1 MSSVWVLLYVYTG
14 IIILCVV
21 LVNECRCC
29 VLINTP
35 PSPTYWQPEDRMGY
49 WVSGTWDR
57 NCILLLYWR
66 HMLQK
71 VSNIFVLNT
80 SVGYLGHLW
89 LTLFLVQVKN
99 TWNKHEK
106 WGKGKGK
113 MGKGRQREVTEEHS
127 WQTMLAETLL
137 ICSAWN
143 MYTSLD
149 HCWGLLCMY
158 LQTAHWLLVLLVL
171 FIVKS
176 FKLHLNPTGIPFFL
190 SLCIFF
196 SFSLLS
202 NSRLSI

>member
-1 MSSVWVLLYVYTG
+1 MSSVWVLLYFYTG

-35 PSPTYWQPEDRMGY
+35 PSPTCWQQEGRMGY

-71 VSNIFVLNT
+71 VSDIFVLNT

-106 WGKGKGK
+106 WGKGKRK

-127 WQTMLAETLL
+127 WQTTLAETLL
-137 ICSAWN
+137 I
-143 MYTSLD
+143 MF
-149 HCWGLLCMY
+149 Y
-158 LQTAHWLLVLLVL
+158 LKHVYLTW
-171 FIVKS
+171 
-176 FKLHLNPTGIPFFL
+176 
-190 SLCIFF
+190 
-196 SFSLLS
+196 SLLRTTVHVPS
-202 NSRLSI
+202 NCPLAASTVGALYSQVL

>member
-35 PSPTYWQPEDRMGY
+35 PSPTYWQQEDRMGY

-71 VSNIFVLNT
+71 VSDIFVLNT

-106 WGKGKGK
+106 WGKGKWEKGGREKLLKNTLGK
-113 MGKGRQREVTEEHS
+113 QHWLKPS
-127 WQTMLAETLL
+127 SL
-137 ICSAWN
+137 CSAWN

-171 FIVKS
+171 FIFKS

-190 SLCIFF
+190 SLSLFF

-202 NSRLSI
+202 SLHLSI